1 MNDKLRAVLGMVL
14 AALDRDAKE
23 GRAVRGEMADE
34 LRAAIGLPA
43 QGEAKRTYL
52 VGYGH
57 PRGSGRSFE
66 TFHGTPTAKDI
77 EALENLIQVR
87 NNLGPVSITSISLL
101 GGE

>member
-1 MNDKLRAVLGMVL
+1 MVL
-14 AALDRDAKE
+14 NALDRDAKE

-34 LRAAIGLPA
+34 LRSAMGLPP

-66 TFHGTPTAKDI
+66 TFQGAPTAEDI
-77 EALENLIQVR
+77 EALENLIQAR

-101 GGE
+101 GNSDE